1 MTINPNPEH
10 EEPKRNRLD
19 YLEETRP
26 TSDSVD
32 ISNDPDYQKLLELY
46 EKGKFNLSVM
56 VLDKLESRYPRHTE
70 LKKMRDDL
78 ELRMSAQ
85 NIAVKMEKGE
95 KKEKRTVTLKMS
107 VFAVVGTLV
116 VMIAFFFSYF
126 FFFRETT
133 SEQAVVENTQL
144 TSLNNQAE
152 QLLNIGRPQTAAE
165 IIERIREIDPQY
177 ENLPSLT
184 ERAEVMLALEAKYQL
199 ALDLVEEGNTAEA
212 LILFKEIE
220 AEEPGM
226 WDVGQQI
233 KLIEADAQ
241 IDAFLAQGNAAYQ
254 AGHWAEVIMAYES
267 ALALD
272 PNLSDPL
279 MKEQLLN
286 SYLNRIISMLQNEDT
301 TVEDIESAEG
311 YYRKAVALVPQSQEF
326 ASEREDLQEVSSDL
340 LALKFTQVARE
351 YLRDKDQTRNSIAQ
365 AVSYL
370 RRASNIKPENTNLQ
384 LELESAETYQS
395 GFRNFVD
402 KDWVQSIENLE
413 VVTSDNQ
420 NFAGGNAKILLFEA
434 YVALGKQYYA
444 SSLFQDALGYFEQ
457 AELQTWED
465 EDNLMKLFQVQVL
478 IGDTLEKLQE
488 YENAVSY
495 YDYAL
500 NAIGAADKLV
510 DFPALEDN
518 YAEAVSLAED
528 ETYEGAI
535 LAFQEVIDG
544 IDVIYS
550 ISEAVIGDGV
560 CLALF
565 AAENLST
572 MDAIIGANDL
582 PQDPVITFGQNLNVP
597 VIEN

>member
-32 ISNDPDYQKLLELY
+32 ISNDPDYLKLLELY
-46 EKGKFNLSVM
+46 EKGKFNLCAM
-56 VLDKLESRYPRHTE
+56 VLDKLERRYPRHTE

-95 KKEKRTVTLKMS
+95 KKEKRTVTLRMS

-133 SEQAVVENTQL
+133 GEQAVVENTQI
-144 TSLNNQAE
+144 TSLENQAE

-177 ENLPSLT
+177 ENLSSLT
-184 ERAEVMLALEAKYQL
+184 ERVEAMLALEAKYQT
-199 ALDLVEEGNTAEA
+199 ALDLVEEGNQAEA

-241 IDAFLAQGNAAYQ
+241 IDTFLAQGNAAYQ
-254 AGHWAEVIMAYES
+254 AGHWAEVILAYES

-272 PNLSDPL
+272 PNLSDSL

-301 TVEDIESAEG
+301 TIEDIESAEG

-351 YLRDKDQTRNSIAQ
+351 YLRDKGQTRNSIAQ

-370 RRASNIKPENTNLQ
+370 RRASNIKPENANLQ
-384 LELESAETYQS
+384 IELESAETYQS
-395 GFRNFVD
+395 AFRNFVD
-402 KDWVQSIENLE
+402 KDWVKSIENLE
-413 VVTSDNQ
+413 KVTSDNQ

-457 AELQTWED
+457 AELQTWDD

-488 YENAVSY
+488 YENSVSY

-510 DFPALEDN
+510 DFPALENN

-528 ETYEGAI
+528 EAYEGAI

-572 MDAIIGANDL
+572 MDAIIDANDL
-582 PQDPVITFGQNLNVP
+582 PEDPVVTFGQNLNVP

>member
-1 MTINPNPEH
+1 
-10 EEPKRNRLD
+10 LD

-32 ISNDPDYQKLLELY
+32 ISTDPDYQKLLELY
-46 EKGKFNLSVM
+46 EKGKFNLCGM
-56 VLDKLESRYPRHTE
+56 VLDKLESRYPRHPE
-70 LKKMRDDL
+70 LQKVRDDL
-78 ELRMSAQ
+78 DLRMSAK

-95 KKEKRTVTLKMS
+95 KKEKRTITLKMS

-116 VMIAFFFSYF
+116 VMVAFFFSYF

-133 SEQAVVENTQL
+133 SEQTVVENTQI
-144 TSLNNQAE
+144 TSLENQAE

-184 ERAEVMLALEAKYQL
+184 ERAEAMLALEAKYL
-199 ALDLVEEGNTAEA
+199 TALELVEEGNTAEA

-272 PNLSDPL
+272 PNLNDPL

-370 RRASNIKPENTNLQ
+370 RRASNIKPENTNLK

-413 VVTSDNQ
+413 TVTSDNQ

-510 DFPALEDN
+510 DFPALEED
-518 YAEAVSLAED
+518 YSEAVSLAED
-528 ETYEGAI
+528 EAYEGAI

-572 MDAIIGANDL
+572 MDAIIDANDL
-582 PQDPVITFGQNLNVP
+582 PEDPVITFGQNLNVP
-597 VIEN
+597 VIGN

>member
-56 VLDKLESRYPRHTE
+56 VLDKLERRYPRHTE

-133 SEQAVVENTQL
+133 GEQAIVENTQL

-184 ERAEVMLALEAKYQL
+184 ERAEAMLALEAKYQT
-199 ALDLVEEGNTAEA
+199 ALELVEEGNTAEA

-370 RRASNIKPENTNLQ
+370 RRASNIKPENTNLK
-384 LELESAETYQS
+384 LELESAEIYQS
-395 GFRNFVD
+395 AFRNFVD
-402 KDWVQSIENLE
+402 KDWVQSIEDLE
-413 VVTSDNQ
+413 TVTSDNQ

-528 ETYEGAI
+528 EAYEGAI

-550 ISEAVIGDGV
+550 ISESVIGDGV

-572 MDAIIGANDL
+572 MDAIIDANDL
-582 PQDPVITFGQNLNVP
+582 PQEPVITFGQNLNVP